1 MSDFTIDDG
10 NQLEEYIF
18 INGCVQVVFYED
30 PENNEIRNKF
40 RSKLIEIGLKYATI
54 SKDIQPEFKS
64 EELSFLFEAFHKGVS
79 LSLDNLLEK
88 HGLTDR
94 FQAEYETK
102 RQDSVDILDKIK
114 FQIFFVKRNYYLFR
128 EEIRISNENNSVKEE
143 IKRAIEDTTDPN
155 KLLEEINK
163 IAAEIREEQQRTENK
178 IFCLNPC
185 LNKKFKTQEEIT
197 NYSEQHPC
205 GPFAWS
211 GYCGLGFITSLAAT
225 HFAQGIVGIA
235 AVSVTAT
242 SVGVLFL
249 YSSLLNRSFFG
260 AKRHIKENERLKNLH
275 ERFNEMITG
284 IKKTIGSEVS
294 EQPSAHIMEQ
304 QAVNVA
310 KTVEKVERAV
320 MKSVEEAKAKGLSEQ
335 IERDPI
341 KDQSSEEEAAIDEN
355 QREKRLKRIRRQIA
369 INRYKAA
376 EAAAE
381 ATSGEEEKIE
391 KAAASSAKR
400 LGGKNKKRKS
410 TQNQNKPKNKKNKSK
425 RRNKKRKT
433 QKKE

>member
-1 MSDFTIDDG
+1 
-10 NQLEEYIF
+10 
-18 INGCVQVVFYED
+18 
-30 PENNEIRNKF
+30 
-40 RSKLIEIGLKYATI
+40 
-54 SKDIQPEFKS
+54 
-64 EELSFLFEAFHKGVS
+64 
-79 LSLDNLLEK
+79 
-88 HGLTDR
+88 
-94 FQAEYETK
+94 
-102 RQDSVDILDKIK
+102 
-114 FQIFFVKRNYYLFR
+114 
-128 EEIRISNENNSVKEE
+128 
-143 IKRAIEDTTDPN
+143 
-155 KLLEEINK
+155 
-163 IAAEIREEQQRTENK
+163 
-178 IFCLNPC
+178 
-185 LNKKFKTQEEIT
+185 
-197 NYSEQHPC
+197 
-205 GPFAWS
+205 
-211 GYCGLGFITSLAAT
+211 LGFITSLAAT

-341 KDQSSEEEAAIDEN
+341 IDQSSEEEAAIDEN

-376 EAAAE
+376 EAAAT
-381 ATSGEEEKIE
+381 AGEEEKIE
-391 KAAASSAKR
+391 KAAAASSAKR

-410 TQNQNKPKNKKNKSK
+410 TQKQNKPKNKKNKSK